1 MERPGEKM
9 IRIAGHEDEMQAK
22 NRGKYGYVFNYK
34 QSHSRYSSLC
44 AFGKLYCGSKAPTI
58 FSLRKKC
65 RVFVCVYVN
74 VLLSLY

>member
-1 MERPGEKM
+1 MERLGEKM

-74 VLLSLY
+74 VLL